1 MAMNIPS
8 ITEIGSDLIGRLYGP
23 FAFRF
28 VLQPIMAAFF
38 AARDGIADARLGR
51 PAYFWRVVN
60 NPIERKAL
68 LREAWHRVL
77 HVIVLGVVMELLYE
91 VIVFGRIQP
100 LQLVVVVLGLAFVP
114 YVLLRGPICRIA
126 KHWIHVHP
134 RKKAA

>member
-1 MAMNIPS
+1 MNLPS
-8 ITEIGSDLIGRLYGP
+8 ITEIGSDLIGRLHGP

-28 VLQPIMAAFF
+28 VLQPIMAAAF
-38 AARDGIADARLGR
+38 AVRDGITDARLGR

-60 NPIERKAL
+60 NPAERQAL
-68 LREAWHRVL
+68 LREGWHRVL
-77 HVIVLGVVMELLYE
+77 RVIVLGVVMEVLYE

-114 YVLLRGPICRIA
+114 YVLLRGPVCRLA
-126 KHWIHVHP
+126 KRWIHAHP